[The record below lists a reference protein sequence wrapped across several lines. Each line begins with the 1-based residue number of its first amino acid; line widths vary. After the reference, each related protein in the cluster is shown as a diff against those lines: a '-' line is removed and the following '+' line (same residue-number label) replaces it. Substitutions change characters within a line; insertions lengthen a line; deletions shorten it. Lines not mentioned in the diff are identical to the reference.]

1 MNLSKNEVSFLNRL
15 KEEFETNN
23 EISDLYIELYEDD
36 FDKPLDLIFSS
47 FHNTLNQLFKY
58 MNEQLNSRYFHAD
71 PCRDTFAIFDKIKS
85 VLDTLKQHKLILCDK
100 YQDTFDE
107 LLNFLNYYGGTQVP
121 KEFEKIMI
129 EELEPIFLLEDS
141 IQGHIP
147 NKVLKLIPIGKGSY
161 AQVYKYYD
169 DYYDSWFAL
178 KKSDANLTSKELIR
192 FEREFETMKSI
203 NSPYVVKVFKYNSN
217 EKSYSMELLDTTL
230 YQYLQKNNQKIT
242 QKERF
247 YFTNQILRAFEDL
260 AFKEILHRDISPNNI
275 LIQDFGN
282 IKILKISDFGLVK
295 TKESLLT
302 SDGSEL
308 RGSLNDPTLKFESF
322 KNYNITH
329 ETYALTQL
337 IAMIVSGKFNLS
349 KVKNQFIRDFLETGI
364 SDKGSR
370 YQNILE
376 LKIAYLKMKKAL
388 EI

>member
-1 MNLSKNEVSFLNRL
+1 MSYYRGTKVP
-15 KEEFETNN
+15 EE
-23 EISDLYIELYEDD
+23 
-36 FDKPLDLIFSS
+36 
-47 FHNTLNQLFKY
+47 
-58 MNEQLNSRYFHAD
+58 
-71 PCRDTFAIFDKIKS
+71 FDKI
-85 VLDTLKQHKLILCDK
+85 
-100 YQDTFDE
+100 
-107 LLNFLNYYGGTQVP
+107 N
-121 KEFEKIMI
+121 I
-129 EELEPIFLLEDS
+129 EELEPIFLLEDK
-141 IQGHIP
+141 IQGHTP
-147 NKVLKLIPIGKGSY
+147 NKILKLIPIGKGSY

-178 KKSDANLTSKELIR
+178 KKSFENLTPKELIR

-203 NSPYVVKVFKYNSN
+203 NSPYVVKVYRYNSN

-260 AFKEILHRDISPNNI
+260 ASKEILHRDISPNNI
-275 LIQDFGN
+275 LIQNFGN

-295 TKESLLT
+295 TKESSLT

-322 KNYNITH
+322 KNYNILH

-349 KVKNQFIRDFLETGI
+349 KVKNKAIRDFLETGI
-364 SDKGSR
+364 SDKDNR
-370 YQNILE
+370 YQSIKE
-376 LKIAYLKMKKAL
+376 LKIAYLKMKKSL
-388 EI
+388 ENR